1 MRIKK
6 SIIAVLSIVAI
17 MSTMV
22 CSAFAATPRTR
33 TNFNFWLKG
42 NDSQSSLGGWGTKSD
57 SDAAAYVQP
66 TPSDSNLTS
75 ANATVNLRVRTA
87 DDEPASNLTQVSSYP
102 TTYWYLYYFDG
113 SNIAGRNYKLY
124 ANVESASVYP
134 VYIRGIWI
142 P

>member
-33 TNFNFWLKG
+33 TSFNFWLKG

-57 SDAAAYVQP
+57 SDPVAYVQP

-87 DDEPASNLTQVSSYP
+87 DDEYASSITQVSSYP

-113 SNIAGRNYKLY
+113 SNIAAKIGR
-124 ANVESASVYP
+124 
-134 VYIRGIWI
+134 
-142 P
+142 